1 MTIFFHQLIFPI
13 GKIAKS
19 SSLLFSLPLCVC
31 LLLNSNES
39 RDLIKTAVNATTEDD
54 IIFCNNPSERLA
66 HLFTNQNSNT
76 NNNNIISDCNIT
88 STSSSSTLNHQTTV
102 NSDNEQKFNNNN
114 IILFVSNLEPLGN
127 VKSWIDAGAQIERI
141 AKNREGFLDLVDLEK
156 RLTKYAETNCKLIG
170 LFSGVSRLT
179 GILSD
184 DVATTILL
192 HQVWDYY

>member
-1 MTIFFHQLIFPI
+1 MFF
-13 GKIAKS
+13 
-19 SSLLFSLPLCVC
+19 
-31 LLLNSNES
+31 LLNSNES

-76 NNNNIISDCNIT
+76 NNNNINDCTIT
-88 STSSSSTLNHQTTV
+88 STSSSFTLNQQITI

-114 IILFVSNLEPLGN
+114 IILFVSNLESMGN
-127 VKSWIDAGAQIERI
+127 IKSWIDAGAQIERI
-141 AKNREGFLDLVDLEK
+141 AKTREGFLDLVDLEK

-192 HQVWDYY
+192 HQVRIVDI